1 MTSYSNEDIVT
12 RPVDDPLSRASGRT
26 PKTITVRED
35 QMQSAYGVLSSIAQ
49 YQFGSAKAADVRRAL
64 DADINW
70 PYLSKLATTHAVE
83 PIAYHTLQQTSADL
97 LPPEVT
103 SYIRDYQRSLKVRNT
118 FIIREINKVTALF
131 DALGIP
137 ALLLKGP
144 ALAKVAYGD
153 VNLRRYIDIDVL
165 IPGDHLDAAEEALL
179 DNGYQLFDKVS
190 RLGPY
195 RRAVYHYL
203 SQQRAFQRGNGMFN
217 LDLHT
222 RLMPPGM
229 PYTVSFS
236 ELWGRSVRVALGQ
249 EAQARRFAAEDM
261 LILLC
266 YHGAKNQWS
275 AFKHVYDVAALT
287 VSADLDWDMVTERAQ
302 RVHAERMLGLGLL
315 LVQRLAGDSIPP
327 GVLSRLDIPEALRDV
342 APQLEAHMKR
352 RGSNKRVSL
361 SYTERVRLYLL
372 LQDTVPNKLRYM
384 LFSAARNVWD
394 AWIK

>member
-1 MTSYSNEDIVT
+1 
-12 RPVDDPLSRASGRT
+12 
-26 PKTITVRED
+26 
-35 QMQSAYGVLSSIAQ
+35 
-49 YQFGSAKAADVRRAL
+49 
-64 DADINW
+64 
-70 PYLSKLATTHAVE
+70 
-83 PIAYHTLQQTSADL
+83 
-97 LPPEVT
+97 
-103 SYIRDYQRSLKVRNT
+103 
-118 FIIREINKVTALF
+118 
-131 DALGIP
+131 
-137 ALLLKGP
+137 
-144 ALAKVAYGD
+144 
-153 VNLRRYIDIDVL
+153 
-165 IPGDHLDAAEEALL
+165 
-179 DNGYQLFDKVS
+179 
-190 RLGPY
+190 
-195 RRAVYHYL
+195 
-203 SQQRAFQRGNGMFN
+203 
-217 LDLHT
+217 
-222 RLMPPGM
+222 
-229 PYTVSFS
+229 
-236 ELWGRSVRVALGQ
+236 
-249 EAQARRFAAEDM
+249 M